1 MPTAAQIEA
10 AHAFQAP
17 PSIGHNAPPDPLAI
31 LRDNLAEK
39 AGPLLARRREIE
51 GRLPN
56 VPERIDSDET
66 AGKVADFVRLI
77 AAAHKSAEG
86 MRVAEK
92 EPHLAAG
99 RTVDGFFKAELTDP
113 LERAKRSLEPRLTDW
128 QRRKAEAERAR
139 RLAEEQK
146 AREEAE
152 RAAAAA
158 RAAADTLA
166 SDADL
171 PAAIAAEESAALAA
185 ADAEAAARAAAAKS
199 AELSRT
205 RGDMGAVASLR
216 EAWVGEIEDRAA
228 LDLEALR
235 PYLPMDA
242 LQKAVNAYVRAG
254 GRGLRGARIFKSA
267 TTVVR

>member
-1 MPTAAQIEA
+1 MTPTAAQIQA
-10 AHAFQAP
+10 AHDFQSP
-17 PSIGHNAPPDPLAI
+17 GPGHNLPDPLTI

-39 AGPLLARRREIE
+39 AAALLARRREIE

-56 VPERIDSDET
+56 VPARIDDDET

-77 AAAHKSAEG
+77 AAAHKGAEAL
-86 MRVAEK
+86 RVAEK

-99 RTVDGFFKAELTDP
+99 RAVDGYVKAELTDP
-113 LERAKRSLEPRLTDW
+113 LDRAKRSLEPRLTDW
-128 QRRKAEAERAR
+128 QRRKAEAERAA
-139 RLAEEQK
+139 RLEAERL

-166 SDADL
+166 TEADL

-185 ADAEAAARAAAAKS
+185 ADADAAAKAAAAKS
-199 AELSRT
+199 ADLSRT
-205 RGDMGAVASLR
+205 RGDLGAVASLR
-216 EAWVGEIEDRAA
+216 ETWVGEIEDRAT
-228 LDLEALR
+228 LDLNALR
-235 PYLPMDA
+235 PYLPLDA
-242 LQKAVNAYVRAG
+242 LQKAVNAYIRAG
-254 GRGLRGARIFKSA
+254 GRELRGARIYLSA